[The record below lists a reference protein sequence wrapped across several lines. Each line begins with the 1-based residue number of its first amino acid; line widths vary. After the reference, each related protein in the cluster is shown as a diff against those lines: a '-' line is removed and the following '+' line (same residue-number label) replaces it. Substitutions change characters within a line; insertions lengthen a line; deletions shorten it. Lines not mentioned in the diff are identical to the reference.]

1 MNVHLSRLSVL
12 YTAAL
17 AGMLLLVPQARA
29 RDDMSGTFAE
39 EYTETVYS
47 LDQWGTHC
55 GQAPRSIGRHKRKL
69 TFKVQDRGVD
79 LLFQPNLGKSFSSV
93 ACQSDNKAVKPKERT
108 LKDKLFLITCSTPEK
123 SKSYESG
130 LYSFRIKSRDRI
142 EYRETTRFSRNL
154 AGALCVYSRRT
165 RRMYKRIKDA
175 VKVAEVKKPVSAEK
189 VSAPKDDPCETPGPA
204 VRLALT
210 PEKAVLK
217 TGEKFCPK
225 IEAIDEHGCPV
236 TTGLS
241 WGKGKQPAGVKLTTT
256 GCLKIDRHAVA
267 GSYQI
272 ALSAGRAQASVT
284 IEIQR
289 RAAVHAA
296 VPKPPAADGGS
307 DAAVAVNTPDAGPQ
321 ADDSGPVDS
330 GQPDVAAQ
338 VRRIEPQE
346 QPVEAQLPSWLL
358 PAAIGGGALIV
369 FVLLAVILGKKRRT
383 RAKEAYRGE
392 PTVPEPLAPVPVSKD
407 LAPEEQTAQ
416 TSADKP
422 DKIFCTTC
430 GKAIPAEAK
439 FCPYDRTPIY
449 SPSSPTLAS
458 APVCPSCKRL
468 LPMGAKFCPYDKTKL
483 K

>member
-1 MNVHLSRLSVL
+1 MNVHLSRLSVI
-12 YTAAL
+12 YTVAL

-29 RDDMSGTFAE
+29 RDDISGTFTE
-39 EYTETVYS
+39 EYTETIYS

-55 GQAPRSIGRHKRKL
+55 GQVPRSIGRHKRKL

-79 LLFQPNLGKSFSSV
+79 LLFVPTSGKSFSSV

-108 LKDKLFLITCSTPEK
+108 LKDKLFLISCATPET
-123 SKSYESG
+123 SESYESG
-130 LYSFRIKSRDRI
+130 LYSFRIQSQDRI
-142 EYRETTRFSRNL
+142 EYRETTRFSHNV
-154 AGALCVYSRRT
+154 AGALCVYSRRI

-175 VKVAEVKKPVSAEK
+175 AKVAEIEQPVSAEK
-189 VSAPKDDPCETPGPA
+189 VSAQKDDPCETPGPA

-225 IEAIDEHGCPV
+225 IEATDEHGCPV
-236 TTGLS
+236 TAGLS

-256 GCLKIDRHAVA
+256 GCLKIDRHALA
-267 GSYQI
+267 GSYPI

-289 RAAVHAA
+289 QAAAHAA
-296 VPKPPAADGGS
+296 VPRPPEADGGADETHVVDGGS
-307 DAAVAVNTPDAGPQ
+307 EAAEAIGAPDAGPK

-330 GQPDVAAQ
+330 GPAAIQ
-338 VRRIEPQE
+338 VQKPS
-346 QPVEAQLPSWLL
+346 EAELPAWLL

-392 PTVPEPLAPVPVSKD
+392 PTVPEPLAPVPSRK
-407 LAPEEQTAQ
+407 EQTAQ

-439 FCPYDRTPIY
+439 FCPYDRAPIY